1 MGDILIHADF
11 DMHSEIVWDIVRD
24 KIPDLQA
31 AVREMLDP
39 A

>member
-1 MGDILIHADF
+1 
-11 DMHSEIVWDIVRD
+11 MHSEIVWDIVQNE
-24 KIPDLQA
+24 IPDLQA